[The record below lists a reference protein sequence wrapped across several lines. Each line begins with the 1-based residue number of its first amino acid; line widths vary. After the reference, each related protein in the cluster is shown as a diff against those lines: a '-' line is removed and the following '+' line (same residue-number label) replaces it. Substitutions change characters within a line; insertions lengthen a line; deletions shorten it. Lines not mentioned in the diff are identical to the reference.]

1 MGTRSCYHACVRL
14 FFFLF
19 FLRMRKSTHTT
30 SALAGMVLV
39 AFVTVSLG
47 ISAPRVHAAEP
58 SVVQEC
64 AEAYA
69 PEYREVVQDL
79 GQDMRESFVQQWNR
93 QIGFR
98 VRAARQNRKAGV
110 QRTLQTTGR
119 SLPANINQVITTQVR
134 AVDADI
140 TALRSA
146 YTRLNEAPSSI
157 DTVVRPPATV
167 AFGPL
172 NTTLLR
178 LERALRVYAN
188 ATDRA
193 IITRV
198 WNETR
203 REYQAAFQEGRDQA
217 RAMFIENMQACIYDG
232 VTPDQATEAEE
243 GAASTEE
250 EKGEAAPPA
259 AEARREPA
267 RPQESVNGTR
277 PAQETRSTEAPRT
290 DAAMQ
295 RPQDSAPAVRVTR
308 VNIDNQAVYLDA
320 CKQQV
325 VLRANVFASG
335 KAMVKGYFLFHDGVR
350 SPEMTLETDATGQA
364 YAEMRREFTPTAASS
379 GNGTGQFIVVAPEPF
394 SSIKTEF
401 AIRCQATA
409 SNSPSPSASASPS
422 ALKADVQLSIVDK
435 SDVQACVIAHR
446 FQFLGTI
453 SYGGAGTVQYYW
465 LRSDGSRSPLQ
476 SAVFEKAGSKS
487 VTYDWGGISASLS
500 GSVSLVVT
508 SPNEI
513 RSTAY
518 WRFTRDCPTTAATT
532 PPAASTP
539 SPDASKEGT
548 DAASSSGSASP
559 SASPS
564 TTEEKKEDDTASATD
579 AASGSAATIV
589 ETSKETK

>member
-1 MGTRSCYHACVRL
+1 MRRSTY
-14 FFFLF
+14 
-19 FLRMRKSTHTT
+19 TT
-30 SALAGMVLV
+30 SAVAGMVLLSL
-39 AFVTVSLG
+39 VTVSLG
-47 ISAPRVHAAEP
+47 LAVPPAHAAEP

-69 PEYREVVQDL
+69 PEYREAVQDL

-98 VRAARQNRKAGV
+98 VRAARQNRKTSV
-110 QRTLQTTGR
+110 QRALQTTGR
-119 SLPANINQVITTQVR
+119 SLPGNINQVITAQTR

-140 TALRSA
+140 AALRAA

-157 DTVVRPPATV
+157 DTVVRPPAVV
-167 AFGPL
+167 AFTSL

-188 ATDRA
+188 TTDRA

-203 REYQAAFQEGRDQA
+203 REYQTAFQEGRDQA
-217 RAMFIENMQACIYDG
+217 RAMFIENMQACIYEG
-232 VTPDQATEAEE
+232 ITPDEATEAKED
-243 GAASTEE
+243 ALSAEE
-250 EKGEAAPPA
+250 EREGVAPPA
-259 AEARREPA
+259 AEVRRETA

-277 PAQETRSTEAPRT
+277 PVQEARSPEAPRT
-290 DAAMQ
+290 DATMQ
-295 RPQDSAPAVRVTR
+295 RPQESAPAVRVTR

-325 VLRANVFASG
+325 VLRANVFTSG
-335 KAMVKGYFLFHDGVR
+335 KATVKGYFLFHDGVR
-350 SPEMTLETDATGQA
+350 SPDMTLETDATGQA
-364 YAEMRREFTPTAASS
+364 YAEMRRDFAPTAAST
-379 GNGTGQFIVVAPEPF
+379 GNGTGQFIVVAPESL

-401 AIRCQATA
+401 AIRCQAAA
-409 SNSPSPSASASPS
+409 SNSPLPSASASPS
-422 ALKADVQLSIVDK
+422 ALKADVQLSVVDK

-446 FQFLGTI
+446 FQFAGTI

-465 LRSDGSRSPLQ
+465 LRSDGSRSPVQ
-476 SAVFEKAGSKS
+476 NAVFERAGSKA

-500 GSVSLVVT
+500 GSVSLVVI

-518 WRFTRDCPTTAATT
+518 WRFTRDCPTSATTT
-532 PPAASTP
+532 PPAASTA
-539 SPDASKEGT
+539 SPDSSKEGT
-548 DAASSSGSASP
+548 DAASGAGSATSP
-559 SASPS
+559 SAS
-564 TTEEKKEDDTASATD
+564 TGATEEGKEDGATSAAD

>member
-1 MGTRSCYHACVRL
+1 
-14 FFFLF
+14 
-19 FLRMRKSTHTT
+19 MRKSARAT
-30 SALAGMVLV
+30 SVVAGMVLLSFMV
-39 AFVTVSLG
+39 ASLG
-47 ISAPRVHAAEP
+47 ISVSRVQAAEP

-119 SLPANINQVITTQVR
+119 SLPASINQVITTQTR

-140 TALRSA
+140 VALRAA
-146 YTRLNEAPSSI
+146 YTRLNEVPSSI
-157 DTVVRPPATV
+157 DTVVRPPAVV
-167 AFGPL
+167 AFASL

-188 ATDRA
+188 TTDRA

-203 REYQAAFQEGRDQA
+203 REYQTAFQEGRDQA
-217 RAMFIENMQACIYDG
+217 RTMFIENMQACIYEG
-232 VTPDQATEAEE
+232 VTPDEAIETQE
-243 GAASTEE
+243 DGLSTEE
-250 EKGEAAPPA
+250 EKGEPVPPT
-259 AEARREPA
+259 AEVRREAA

-277 PAQETRSTEAPRT
+277 PVQEARSPETPRT

-295 RPQDSAPAVRVTR
+295 RPQESAPAVRVTR

-335 KAMVKGYFLFHDGVR
+335 KAMVKGYFVFHDGVR

-401 AIRCQATA
+401 AIRCQTTA

-422 ALKADVQLSIVDK
+422 ALKADVQLSVVDK
-435 SDVQACVIAHR
+435 SDVQACVMAQR
-446 FQFLGTI
+446 FQFAGTI

-476 SAVFEKAGSKS
+476 SAVFEKAGSKA
-487 VTYDWGGISASLS
+487 VTYEWGGISASLS
-500 GSVSLVVT
+500 GSVSLVVI

-548 DAASSSGSASP
+548 DAASGSGSA
-559 SASPS
+559 ASPS
-564 TTEEKKEDDTASATD
+564 VSSSATEEKKEDDAASATD

>member
-1 MGTRSCYHACVRL
+1 MRRSAY
-14 FFFLF
+14 
-19 FLRMRKSTHTT
+19 TT
-30 SALAGMVLV
+30 SAVAGMVLLSL
-39 AFVTVSLG
+39 VTVSLG
-47 ISAPRVHAAEP
+47 LAVPPAHAAEP

-69 PEYREVVQDL
+69 PEYREAVQDL

-98 VRAARQNRKAGV
+98 VRAARQNRKTSV
-110 QRTLQTTGR
+110 QRALQTTGR
-119 SLPANINQVITTQVR
+119 SLPGNINQVITAQTR

-140 TALRSA
+140 AALRAA

-157 DTVVRPPATV
+157 DTVVRPPAVV
-167 AFGPL
+167 AFTSL

-188 ATDRA
+188 TTDRA

-203 REYQAAFQEGRDQA
+203 REYQTAFQEGRDQA
-217 RAMFIENMQACIYDG
+217 RAMFIENMQACIYEG
-232 VTPDQATEAEE
+232 ITPDEATEAKED
-243 GAASTEE
+243 ALSAEE
-250 EKGEAAPPA
+250 EREGVAPPT
-259 AEARREPA
+259 AEVRRETA

-277 PAQETRSTEAPRT
+277 PVQEARSPEAPRT
-290 DAAMQ
+290 DATMQ
-295 RPQDSAPAVRVTR
+295 RPQESAPAVRVTR

-320 CKQQV
+320 CKQQM
-325 VLRANVFASG
+325 VLRANVFTSG
-335 KAMVKGYFLFHDGVR
+335 KATVKGYFLFHDGVR
-350 SPEMTLETDATGQA
+350 SPEMMLETDATGQA
-364 YAEMRREFTPTAASS
+364 YAETRREFGPTAASA

-401 AIRCQATA
+401 AIRCQAGTSA
-409 SNSPSPSASASPS
+409 STSPSTSPSTSASPS

-446 FQFLGTI
+446 FQFAGTI

-465 LRSDGSRSPLQ
+465 LRSDGSRSPVQ

-500 GSVSLVVT
+500 GSVSLVVI

-532 PPAASTP
+532 PPAASTT

-548 DAASSSGSASP
+548 DAASSSGSAASP

-564 TTEEKKEDDTASATD
+564 VTEEKKEDGAASATD
-579 AASGSAATIV
+579 AASGSGATIV